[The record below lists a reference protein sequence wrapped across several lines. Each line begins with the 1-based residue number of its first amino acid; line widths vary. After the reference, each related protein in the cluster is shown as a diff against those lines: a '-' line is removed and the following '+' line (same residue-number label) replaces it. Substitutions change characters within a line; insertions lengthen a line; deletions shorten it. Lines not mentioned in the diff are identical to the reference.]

1 MRDDGLWDQ
10 VRGNWNQLK
19 GKFREKWGLLTDD
32 DLEHIAGHK
41 DRLIGK
47 IQEKYGEAKWNARSI
62 ENEIRSMQPP
72 PPQARPRRA
81 RKRKWTRT
89 IPPCSCLAAALA
101 CGPGSMARERKGSVS
116 GSPPGEKP

>member
-10 VRGNWNQLK
+10 IRGNWNQMK

-62 ENEIRSMQPP
+62 ENEIRSMQQ
-72 PPQARPRRA
+72 PQLPDDRSTASRR
-81 RKRKWTRT
+81 
-89 IPPCSCLAAALA
+89 
-101 CGPGSMARERKGSVS
+101 
-116 GSPPGEKP
+116 